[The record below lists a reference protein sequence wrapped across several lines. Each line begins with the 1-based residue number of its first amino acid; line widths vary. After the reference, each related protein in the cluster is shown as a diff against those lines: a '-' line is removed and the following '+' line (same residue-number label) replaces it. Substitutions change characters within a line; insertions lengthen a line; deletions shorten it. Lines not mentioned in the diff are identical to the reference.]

1 MIPILAGT
9 AKTLLVSLLSERVII
24 VVFIQVAE
32 WLAEKSSNSLDDQLV
47 QTLKLRLKEI
57 NKI

>member
-9 AKTLLVSLLSERVII
+9 AKTILVSLLSERVII

-32 WLAEKSSNSLDDQLV
+32 WLAQKSTNSLDDQLV
-47 QTLKLRLKEI
+47 QTLKLRLQEI

>member
-9 AKTLLVSLLSERVII
+9 AKTILISLLSERVII

-32 WLAEKSSNSLDDQLV
+32 WLSQKSSNSLDDQLV

>member
-9 AKTLLVSLLSERVII
+9 AKTILISLLSERVII
-24 VVFIQVAE
+24 IVFIQVAE

-47 QTLKLRLKEI
+47 QTLKLRLQEI

>member
-9 AKTLLVSLLSERVII
+9 AKTILVSLLSERVII

-32 WLAEKSSNSLDDQLV
+32 WLAKKSSNSLDDQLV

>member
-9 AKTLLVSLLSERVII
+9 AKTILVSLLSERVII

-32 WLAEKSSNSLDDQLV
+32 WLAKRSSNSLDDQLV
-47 QTLKLRLKEI
+47 QTLKLRLQEI

>member
-9 AKTLLVSLLSERVII
+9 AKTILISLLSERVII

-32 WLAEKSSNSLDDQLV
+32 WLAKKSSNSLDDQLV
-47 QTLKLRLKEI
+47 QTLKLRLQEI